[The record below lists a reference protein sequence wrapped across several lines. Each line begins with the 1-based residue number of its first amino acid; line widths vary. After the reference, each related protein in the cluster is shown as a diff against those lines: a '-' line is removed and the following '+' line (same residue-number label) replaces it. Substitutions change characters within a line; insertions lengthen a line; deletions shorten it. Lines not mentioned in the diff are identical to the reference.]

1 MTTIHVPSESI
12 SQFLPVDLHIKADG
26 NQNFWLRRI
35 LVDYSRIVVIKTTE
49 WNNSVRLT
57 DSGTACIRALYK
69 WVAKL
74 FFAHMELCW
83 YFF

>member
-49 WNNSVRLT
+49 
-57 DSGTACIRALYK
+57 
-69 WVAKL
+69 
-74 FFAHMELCW
+74 
-83 YFF
+83 